1 MSDYQYAVYF
11 VASNLL
17 KEDLKKIRQYFQ
29 IRRRSG
35 GGECGDVEKI
45 RENFYRIAFEEE
57 ADQKRVLRKK
67 DHTIQLSV
75 QRNLQITLSCNE
87 IQEDNSFAQTASR
100 QQTASSCKPVEKI
113 LKLDSYLLRFL
124 KENKKASLDLEK
136 RLSSLNCSFKLDL
149 DSKKVVVVKDE
160 VKSDEDDIALDKW
173 KAKVEDVFFELQKHY
188 DIYFEF
194 NPETLMILKQNPF
207 LPTEDLGIYREEDV
221 VVIVGE
227 PMELQKLL
235 KAMKLQQQI
244 CKECLVSEAN
254 FDLVKEQFRLEIES
268 NFSEINIAQDR
279 PGSVVLKGPKEQV
292 EAAGSKLQELLSQ
305 IQEKRIHLHQALTTF
320 LSSSGAIQKF
330 QVRFQQSLRSPVLFE
345 TRNSDLVL
353 MSLSTGALQ
362 EAAAA
367 VQRDLCM
374 ESVPLEG
381 TEANSPGIDSLKES
395 LNQALQEANQG
406 STNVELIYQPGTHA
420 DPRIKVQVVGYSNEV
435 SKLKKIIQDY
445 KENQATCHDSLPLP
459 LPEMVD
465 YFSELLPLLGVNSD
479 NVTLVATRSPAPC
492 IRLSGPRCQ
501 VRDLKTTLTSA
512 FGGLTSK
519 RVKVDGPGVLQFFQG
534 GGLKTQ
540 SLLQNSYQVV
550 IVLLSNIPTRAP
562 PISNTAW
569 NSLPNLHTFVS
580 NPQASLVDS
589 SVALEIVFGG
599 LEGQQV
605 DVLVAPMLNSN
616 LTSTKVGMCLLDKAG
631 QRLKSNFD
639 AAKSTNTIAAG
650 DVLEVDGTP
659 LGCKKVFFIEC
670 VPSSGSTKEK
680 ALRDGLERA
689 LALCEQQGWDSV
701 AMPVIGPGPA
711 MSVPIRDATRILTE
725 VIGTFGRTGFTGSLR
740 TIRIV
745 MMPNYSD
752 SEEMFQA
759 VSTGLSGQIVDSSGH
774 AVFQSLS
781 SEIDEIIIG
790 AGNCQLH
797 LVYGDISNE
806 TTDAVVN
813 TTDFSD
819 FQTDVCSDILTVAGP
834 AVQAQ
839 LTGAKVQKGKIFTTQ
854 PGNFPCKMIMH
865 VSGKS
870 DAGNIKGLAR
880 DIVSKC
886 EQLRYQSVAI
896 PAICAGKGGLDA
908 RLVAQSILQGVKD
921 ATIGANFKHLKIIRI
936 VLLKIH
942 VFLEF
947 KSMAKQLFSTFT
959 QVTAAVSAAPLRTAS
974 RGRYSSSLSLDM
986 SSLVQSLPVHQRSTA
1001 EFLVIGQS
1009 AQNVSDACLELKQAY
1024 EKECSTQS
1032 FTTEELKHLAQDE
1045 IDHIT
1050 NNADSLGVEI
1060 NQQSPDRLTVRGL
1073 NSGVIEF
1080 NRLVQGALVRQV
1092 RGREQDLIFA
1102 RVNWCILGI
1111 WGVWE
1116 RLPKEAN
1123 YQLENNNIFGGVL
1136 DAQGQKWTVNLKGME
1151 ATSVNTPG
1159 LVSKLKRLENLSD
1172 FTFPLYWDS
1181 MGSGEA
1187 LKLVTLH
1194 PSSAEYNRVKMDFK
1208 RTVQKAVLKI
1218 ERVQNVHLRRAYEVR
1233 KKELQDKNGDLV
1245 GAGEKVL
1252 YHGTTEEACLSIQ
1265 RTNFDRRFA
1274 GQNATRFGIGTY
1286 FAVDASYSSDP
1297 VFSKPAADGTQVMFV
1312 ALVLTGQYT
1321 QGQSD
1326 MMTPPPRS
1334 TQDPNDRYDSVVDNV
1349 QKPSK
1354 FVVFHD
1360 CQAYPDYL
1368 ITFK

>member
-11 VASNLL
+11 EASNLSE
-17 KEDLKKIRQYFQ
+17 EDLRKIKQYFQ

-35 GGECGDVEKI
+35 GGECGEVKKI
-45 RENFYRIAFEEE
+45 SENFYRIAFREET
-57 ADQKRVLRKK
+57 DQKQVLRKT
-67 DHTIQLSV
+67 DHTIQLSR

-87 IQEDNSFAQTASR
+87 IQEHNSLAQSASR
-100 QQTASSCKPVEKI
+100 QQTASSCKPVENI
-113 LKLDSYLLRFL
+113 FELDSYLLRFL
-124 KENKKASLDLEK
+124 KENKEAFLDLEK
-136 RLSSLNCSFKLDL
+136 HLSSLNCSFKLDL
-149 DSKKVVVVKDE
+149 DSEKVVVVKDE
-160 VKSDEDDIALDKW
+160 VKSGEDDIALDKW
-173 KAKVEDVFFELQKHY
+173 KAKVEDVFFKLKLRY
-188 DIYFEF
+188 DIYFEV
-194 NPETLMILKQNPF
+194 NPDSLKTLKQNPF

-227 PMELQKLL
+227 PMKLEKLL

-254 FDLVKEQFRLEIES
+254 FDLVKEQFRLEIQS

-406 STNVELIYQPGTHA
+406 STNVELIYQPGTRA

-519 RVKVDGPGVLQFFQG
+519 KVIVNGPGVLQFFQG
-534 GGLKTQ
+534 KTQ

-550 IVLLSNIPTRAP
+550 IVLLSNIPTRAA

-569 NSLPNLHTFVS
+569 KSLPNLHTFVS
-580 NPQASLVDS
+580 SPQGSHVDS

-639 AAKSTNTIAAG
+639 AAKRTNTIAAG
-650 DVLEVDGTP
+650 EVLEVDGTP

-670 VPSSGSTKEK
+670 VPWSGTTNDSEK

-711 MSVPIRDATRILTE
+711 MSVPIKEATRILTE

-740 TIRIV
+740 TIRIAL
-745 MMPNYSD
+745 MPKYSD
-752 SEEMFQA
+752 SEEIFQA
-759 VSTGLSGQIVDSSGH
+759 VSTGLSGQMVDSSGQ

-790 AGNCQLH
+790 VGKCQLH

-839 LTGAKVQKGKIFTTQ
+839 LTGAKVNKGQILTTQ

-865 VSGKS
+865 VCGEK
-870 DAGNIKGLAR
+870 DADIIKGLAR

-886 EQLRYQSVAI
+886 EQLCYKSVAI

-921 ATIGANFKHLKIIRI
+921 ATIGANFKHLKTIRI

-974 RGRYSSSLSLDM
+974 RGRSSSSLSLDM
-986 SSLVQSLPVHQRSTA
+986 SSLVQSLPVQQRSTA
-1001 EFLVIGQS
+1001 EFLVVGQS
-1009 AQNVSDACLELKQAY
+1009 AQNVSDACLELQQAY
-1024 EKECSTQS
+1024 DKECSTQS
-1032 FTTEELKHLAQDE
+1032 FTTEELKHLGQEE
-1045 IDHIT
+1045 IDLIS
-1050 NNADSLGVEI
+1050 NNADFLGVEI
-1060 NQQSPDRLTVRGL
+1060 DQQSPDRLTVRGL
-1073 NSGVIEF
+1073 NNGVIQF

-1092 RGREQDLIFA
+1092 QEREQDLVFT
-1102 RVNWCILGI
+1102 RVNWCILGT

-1123 YQLENNNIFGGVL
+1123 HQLENKNISRGVL
-1136 DAQGQKWTVNLKGME
+1136 EAQGQKWKVNLIRME
-1151 ATSVNTPG
+1151 ATSMDTPG
-1159 LVSKLKRLENLSD
+1159 LVCKLKRLENLSD

-1181 MGSGEA
+1181 MRSGEA
-1187 LKLVTLH
+1187 LEVVTLH

-1218 ERVQNVHLRRAYEVR
+1218 QRIQNVHLRRAYEVR
-1233 KKELQDKNGDLV
+1233 KKQLQDKNGDLV

-1265 RTNFDRRFA
+1265 RNNFDRSFA

-1286 FAVDASYSSDP
+1286 FAVDASYSSNP
-1297 VFSKPAADGTQVMFV
+1297 VYSKPAADGTQLMFV

-1326 MMTPPPRS
+1326 MKTPPARS

-1349 QKPSK
+1349 QKPSM

>member
-11 VASNLL
+11 EASNLSE
-17 KEDLKKIRQYFQ
+17 EDLRKIKQYFQ

-35 GGECGDVEKI
+35 GGECGEVKKI
-45 RENFYRIAFEEE
+45 SENFYRIAFREETKGGLD
-57 ADQKRVLRKK
+57 ARLVAQSILQGVKDATIGANFRHLKIIRIVLLKIHVFLEFK
-67 DHTIQLSV
+67 SMAKQLFGTFTQV
-75 QRNLQITLSCNE
+75 T
-87 IQEDNSFAQTASR
+87 
-100 QQTASSCKPVEKI
+100 TASSCKPVEKI

-124 KENKKASLDLEK
+124 KENKIAFLDLQK

-149 DSKKVVVVKDE
+149 EKVVVVKNE

-173 KAKVEDVFFELQKHY
+173 KAKVEDVFFELQYLY

-207 LPTEDLGIYREEDV
+207 LPTEQLGIYREENIF
-221 VVIVGE
+221 VIVGE

-292 EAAGSKLQELLSQ
+292 EAAGSKLRELLSQ

-395 LNQALQEANQG
+395 LNKALQEANQG

-465 YFSELLPLLGVNSD
+465 YFSELLALLGVNSD

-540 SLLQNSYQVV
+540 SLLQF
-550 IVLLSNIPTRAP
+550 
-562 PISNTAW
+562 
-569 NSLPNLHTFVS
+569 TF
-580 NPQASLVDS
+580 
-589 SVALEIVFGG
+589 
-599 LEGQQV
+599 QV

-752 SEEMFQA
+752 SEE
-759 VSTGLSGQIVDSSGH
+759 
-774 AVFQSLS
+774 VFQSLS

-819 FQTDVCSDILTVAGP
+819 FQTVCSDILTVAGP

-839 LTGAKVQKGKIFTTQ
+839 LTGKIFTTQ

-886 EQLRYQSVAI
+886 ELLRYQSVAI
-896 PAICAGKGGLDA
+896 PAICA
-908 RLVAQSILQGVKD
+908 Q
-921 ATIGANFKHLKIIRI
+921 H
-936 VLLKIH
+936 
-942 VFLEF
+942 
-947 KSMAKQLFSTFT
+947 
-959 QVTAAVSAAPLRTAS
+959 
-974 RGRYSSSLSLDM
+974 
-986 SSLVQSLPVHQRSTA
+986 RSTA

-1159 LVSKLKRLENLSD
+1159 LVSKLKRLENLS

-1274 GQNATRFGIGTY
+1274 GQNTRFGIGTY

-1349 QKPSK
+1349 QKPSM

>member
-1 MSDYQYAVYF
+1 
-11 VASNLL
+11 
-17 KEDLKKIRQYFQ
+17 
-29 IRRRSG
+29 
-35 GGECGDVEKI
+35 
-45 RENFYRIAFEEE
+45 
-57 ADQKRVLRKK
+57 QKQVLRKT
-67 DHTIQLSV
+67 DHTIQLSR

-87 IQEDNSFAQTASR
+87 N
-100 QQTASSCKPVEKI
+100 
-113 LKLDSYLLRFL
+113 
-124 KENKKASLDLEK
+124 
-136 RLSSLNCSFKLDL
+136 
-149 DSKKVVVVKDE
+149 
-160 VKSDEDDIALDKW
+160 
-173 KAKVEDVFFELQKHY
+173 
-188 DIYFEF
+188 
-194 NPETLMILKQNPF
+194 
-207 LPTEDLGIYREEDV
+207 
-221 VVIVGE
+221 
-227 PMELQKLL
+227 
-235 KAMKLQQQI
+235 AMKLQQQI

-254 FDLVKEQFRLEIES
+254 FDLVKEQFRLEIQS

-305 IQEKRIHLHQALTTF
+305 IQEKKINLHQALTTF

-395 LNQALQEANQG
+395 LNQALQQANQG

-420 DPRIKVQVVGYSNEV
+420 DSRIKVQVVGYSNEV

-445 KENQATCHDSLPLP
+445 KENQATCHDSLPLL

-465 YFSELLPLLGVNSD
+465 YFSELLALLGVNSD

-501 VRDLKTTLTSA
+501 VRDLKTKLTSA

-540 SLLQNSYQVV
+540 SLLQNSY
-550 IVLLSNIPTRAP
+550 
-562 PISNTAW
+562 
-569 NSLPNLHTFVS
+569 
-580 NPQASLVDS
+580 
-589 SVALEIVFGG
+589 
-599 LEGQQV
+599 QV

-670 VPSSGSTKEK
+670 VPWSGTTNDSEK

-689 LALCEQQGWDSV
+689 LALCEQQGWNSV

-711 MSVPIRDATRILTE
+711 MSVPIKEATRILTE
-725 VIGTFGRTGFTGSLR
+725 VIGTFGRTGFTGLLR
-740 TIRIV
+740 TIHIAL
-745 MMPNYSD
+745 MPKYSD
-752 SEEMFQA
+752 SEE
-759 VSTGLSGQIVDSSGH
+759 
-774 AVFQSLS
+774 VFQSLT

-790 AGNCQLH
+790 AGKWQLH

-819 FQTDVCSDILTVAGP
+819 FQTVCSDILTVAGP

-839 LTGAKVQKGKIFTTQ
+839 LTGILTTQ
-854 PGNFPCKMIMH
+854 HGNFPCKMIMH
-865 VSGKS
+865 VCGER
-870 DAGNIKGLAR
+870 DADIIKGLAR

-886 EQLRYQSVAI
+886 EQLCYNSVAI
-896 PAICAGKGGLDA
+896 PAICAKGGLDA

-921 ATIGANFKHLKIIRI
+921 ATIGANFRHLKIIRI

-947 KSMAKQLFSTFT
+947 KSMAKQLFGTFT
-959 QVTAAVSAAPLRTAS
+959 QVT
-974 RGRYSSSLSLDM
+974 SLSLDM
-986 SSLVQSLPVHQRSTA
+986 SSLVQSLPVQQRSTA
-1001 EFLVIGQS
+1001 EFLVVGQS
-1009 AQNVSDACLELKQAY
+1009 AQSVSDACLELKQAY

-1032 FTTEELKHLAQDE
+1032 FTTEELKHLGQDE

-1092 RGREQDLIFA
+1092 QEKEQDFVFA
-1102 RVNWCILGI
+1102 RVNWCILGT

-1123 YQLENNNIFGGVL
+1123 HQLENNKISRGVL
-1136 DAQGQKWTVNLKGME
+1136 EAQGQKWKVNLIRTE
-1151 ATSVNTPG
+1151 ATSMNTPG
-1159 LVSKLKRLENLSD
+1159 LVCKLKRLENLS

-1194 PSSAEYNRVKMDFK
+1194 TSSAEYIRVKMDFK
-1208 RTVQKAVLKI
+1208 RTVEKAVLKI

-1233 KKELQDKNGDLV
+1233 KKQLQDKNGDLV

-1252 YHGTTEEACLSIQ
+1252 YHGTTGEACLSIQ
-1265 RTNFDRRFA
+1265 KDNFNRSFA
-1274 GQNATRFGIGTY
+1274 GQNTIFGIGTY
-1286 FAVDASYSSDP
+1286 FAVDASYSSNP
-1297 VFSKPAADGTQVMFV
+1297 IYSKPAADGTQVMFV
-1312 ALVLTGQYT
+1312 ALVL
-1321 QGQSD
+1321 
-1326 MMTPPPRS
+1326 
-1334 TQDPNDRYDSVVDNV
+1334 
-1349 QKPSK
+1349 
-1354 FVVFHD
+1354 
-1360 CQAYPDYL
+1360 
-1368 ITFK
+1368 